1 MRRMSSRL
9 WNIRWCMTIAL
20 VATVFPVATA
30 QRVFAMDKAGFLN
43 ALGTLP
49 RTVIDFDDISPDTD
63 ISGQQISGVQF
74 VQVGAPLIV
83 VRADDTYT
91 PPNGWATGTVLNPSQ
106 NKLIA
111 TTPENVLS
119 PGGRELVPG
128 PDPNQQDSLT
138 LIFAQPIQAF
148 GFDHISQ
155 SADGFSF
162 TSVRVRGID
171 GSVLYSGTIPISNT
185 GPANNALPAADFW
198 GILFDSPLIA
208 RIEFIDND
216 NDNVF
221 PDCNIGYDTMI
232 VVVPEPA
239 SCIALGA
246 GLVGLM
252 LRRRKVA

>member
-74 VQVGAPLIV
+74 VQAGAPLIV

-91 PPNGWATGTVLNPSQ
+91 PPDGWGGTARNPSQ

-128 PDPNQQDSLT
+128 PDPNQEDSLI

-155 SADGFSF
+155 SADGSSF
-162 TSVRVRGID
+162 TSVRVIGID

-185 GPANNALPAADFW
+185 GPADDALPAADFW

-208 RIEFIDND
+208 RIEFIETDN
-216 NDNVF
+216 NNIY

>member
-49 RTVIDFDDISPDTD
+49 RTVIDFDNISPDTD

-83 VRADDTYT
+83 VNADDTYT
-91 PPNGWATGTVLNPSQ
+91 PPDGWGGTARNPSQ

-111 TTPENVLS
+111 TTLKNVLS

-128 PDPNQQDSLT
+128 PDPNQEDSLI

-155 SADGFSF
+155 SADGLSF
-162 TSVRVRGID
+162 TFVRVIGID
-171 GSVLYSGTIPISNT
+171 GLVLYSDRIPISNT
-185 GPANNALPAADFW
+185 GPADDALPAADFW

-208 RIEFIDND
+208 RIEFIEADN
-216 NDNVF
+216 NNTF

>member
-1 MRRMSSRL
+1 
-9 WNIRWCMTIAL
+9 MTIAL

-49 RTVIDFDDISPDTD
+49 RKVIDFDNISPDTD

-74 VQVGAPLIV
+74 VQAGAPLIV
-83 VRADDTYT
+83 VNADDTYT
-91 PPNGWATGTVLNPSQ
+91 PPDGWATGSVLNPSQ

-111 TTPENVLS
+111 TTPKNVLS

-128 PDPNQQDSLT
+128 PDPNQEDSLI

-162 TSVRVRGID
+162 TSVRVIGID
-171 GSVLYSGTIPISNT
+171 GSVLYSGGIPISNT

-208 RIEFIDND
+208 RIEFIETDN
-216 NDNVF
+216 NNIH

>member
-1 MRRMSSRL
+1 
-9 WNIRWCMTIAL
+9 MTIAL

-91 PPNGWATGTVLNPSQ
+91 PPDGWGGTARNPSQ

-128 PDPNQQDSLT
+128 PDPNQEDSLI

-155 SADGFSF
+155 SADGLSF
-162 TSVRVRGID
+162 TFVKVIGID
-171 GSVLYSGTIPISNT
+171 GSVLYSDRIPISNT
-185 GPANNALPAADFW
+185 GPADDALPAADFW

-208 RIEFIDND
+208 RIEFIETDN
-216 NDNVF
+216 NNIY

>member
-1 MRRMSSRL
+1 
-9 WNIRWCMTIAL
+9 MTIAL

-91 PPNGWATGTVLNPSQ
+91 PPDGWGGTARNPSQ

-128 PDPNQQDSLT
+128 PDPNQEDSPI

-155 SADGFSF
+155 SADGLSF
-162 TSVRVRGID
+162 TSVRVIGID
-171 GSVLYSGTIPISNT
+171 GSVLYSDRIPISNT
-185 GPANNALPAADFW
+185 GPADDALPAADFW

-208 RIEFIDND
+208 RIEFIETDN
-216 NDNVF
+216 NNIY

>member
-74 VQVGAPLIV
+74 VQAGAPLIV
-83 VRADDTYT
+83 VNADDTYT
-91 PPNGWATGTVLNPSQ
+91 PPDGWGGTARNPSQ

-111 TTPENVLS
+111 TTLKNVLS

-128 PDPNQQDSLT
+128 PDPNQEDSLI

-162 TSVRVRGID
+162 TSVRVIGID
-171 GSVLYSGTIPISNT
+171 GLVLYSGTIPISNT
-185 GPANNALPAADFW
+185 GPPNNALPAADFW

-208 RIEFIDND
+208 RIEFIETDN
-216 NDNVF
+216 NNIY

>member
-1 MRRMSSRL
+1 
-9 WNIRWCMTIAL
+9 MTIAL

-49 RTVIDFDDISPDTD
+49 RKVIDFDNISPDTD

-74 VQVGAPLIV
+74 VQAGAPLIV
-83 VRADDTYT
+83 VNADDTYT
-91 PPNGWATGTVLNPSQ
+91 PPDGWAAGTVLNPSQ

-128 PDPNQQDSLT
+128 PDPNQEDSLI

-162 TSVRVRGID
+162 TSVRVIGID
-171 GSVLYSGTIPISNT
+171 GSVLYSGIIPISNT
-185 GPANNALPAADFW
+185 GPPNNALPAADFW

-208 RIEFIDND
+208 RIEFIETDN
-216 NDNVF
+216 NNVH